1 MNPVMTVRGADCLL
15 ADRAKDPS
23 RGFYLYLGLVHC
35 FSLAIASNLHQER
48 LLKFVSSKEHF
59 MPSLQSNIYSK
70 VGLLPVIFL
79 GMLMLSACGDD
90 TTGTDETCGGNG
102 VFHGDHCDCD
112 AGYSPSADGLSCEA
126 DEVSADD
133 TNAGDNQTSD
143 VSDAANLTF
152 NPSSTKASVGQNQDG
167 SQVWIFEAMDGDAM
181 LRFELYAAYGAPTSP
196 GVAEITD
203 AETDYSTCGT
213 CIMLRTGCV
222 AHGDHYDCTKSFMP
236 KVGGQIEF
244 TAISGTVGEQMS
256 GELKNIVLQEVSI
269 AQDYSTTPVNG
280 GEALSIDSWAFDVS
294 LEAL

>member
-1 MNPVMTVRGADCLL
+1 MHSFQSSIIPKSVL
-15 ADRAKDPS
+15 
-23 RGFYLYLGLVHC
+23 
-35 FSLAIASNLHQER
+35 FSA
-48 LLKFVSSKEHF
+48 
-59 MPSLQSNIYSK
+59 
-70 VGLLPVIFL
+70 IFL
-79 GMLMLSACGDD
+79 GILMLSACGGD
-90 TTGTDETCGGNG
+90 TADADEACGGNG

-126 DEVSADD
+126 DEVAADD
-133 TNAGDNQTSD
+133 TSAGNNEASDFGDATS
-143 VSDAANLTF
+143 LTF

-167 SQVWIFEAMDGDAM
+167 SQVWIFEAMDGDAI
-181 LRFELYAAYGAPTSP
+181 LRLDLYAAYGAPTSP

-222 AHGDHYDCTKSFMP
+222 SHGDHYDCTKNFMP
-236 KVGGQIEF
+236 KVGGQVEF
-244 TAISGTVGEQMS
+244 TAMSGTVGEQMA

-280 GEALSIDSWAFDVS
+280 GEVLSIDSWAFDVS